1 MPSSRLRILV
11 CFVAIISLDHQI
23 IDGADAEE
31 FLAYME
37 EQLETGQFAIQP
49 VANPN
54 LTVRSCTVFVQDNSA
69 FATFADF
76 FLQSHSK
83 PMMNRW

>member
-1 MPSSRLRILV
+1 LV

-37 EQLETGQFAIQP
+37 EQLETGQFAI
-49 VANPN
+49 
-54 LTVRSCTVFVQDNSA
+54 
-69 FATFADF
+69 
-76 FLQSHSK
+76 
-83 PMMNRW
+83 